1 MEQVLLFHLGV
12 EPCAL
17 DVAHI
22 QEIVESPP
30 FFFIPLAPT
39 VFSGAINFHGTI
51 VPVLDLGACLGFAGG
66 QRDGRIIVLAVE
78 LCSLALAVSSIQRI
92 ILLDTD
98 ELSPTCSEGPLSGL
112 SRATFSLAGE
122 TVNLLDLAH
131 LLARLEMTEKRTGGN
146 HGA

>member
-17 DVAHI
+17 DVVHI

-30 FFFIPLAPT
+30 FFFIPLAPA

-51 VPVLDLGACLGFAGG
+51 VPVLDLGACLGISGD
-66 QRDGRIIVLAVE
+66 QRDGRIIVLAAE
-78 LCSLALAVSSIQRI
+78 LCSLAVAVTKIRKI
-92 ILLDTD
+92 ILLDPD
-98 ELSPTCSEGPLSGL
+98 ELSPTRSEGPLASL
-112 SRATFSLAGE
+112 SRATFSLDGE
-122 TVNLLDLAH
+122 SVNLLDLAH
-131 LLARLEMTEKRTGGN
+131 LLTRLEMTEKRTGGN